1 MKEAVQKIIHKKI
14 YTIMSNLSFSII
26 GESHN
31 ATKFEAKARDFSFIV
46 DEPESLGGNDHG
58 PNPVEYLLGSYAG
71 CLNVVIHL
79 VAKEEGV
86 QINKLHITVDGD
98 LDPAKFIG
106 QPGFNRAGF
115 QTINVKLDID
125 ADADEATINKIIGV
139 AKNRCPIN
147 DNLSNVTQINYA
159 VKNNSAVTN

>member
-1 MKEAVQKIIHKKI
+1 
-14 YTIMSNLSFSII
+14 MSNLSFSVT

-46 DEPESLGGNDHG
+46 DEPASLGGNDDG

-71 CLNVVIHL
+71 CLNVVVHL
-79 VAKEEGV
+79 VAKEEAV
-86 QINKLHITVDGD
+86 QINKLNITIEGD
-98 LDPAKFIG
+98 LDPSKFIG

-115 QTINVKLDID
+115 QNINVLLDID
-125 ADADEATINKIIGV
+125 ANTDEATVNKIISV

-159 VKNNSAVTN
+159 VKNNSVLIN

>member
-1 MKEAVQKIIHKKI
+1 
-14 YTIMSNLSFSII
+14 MSTLSFSIS

-31 ATKFEAKARDFSFIV
+31 ATKFEAKARNFSFIV

-71 CLNVVIHL
+71 CLNVVVHL
-79 VAKEEGV
+79 VAKEEGIL
-86 QINKLHITVDGD
+86 INKLNITIDGD

-115 QTINVKLDID
+115 QHINVKLDID
-125 ADADEATINKIIGV
+125 ADADDAAINKIIGI

-147 DNLSNVTQINYA
+147 DNLTNVTQVNYTVKKNLALIN
-159 VKNNSAVTN
+159 

>member
-1 MKEAVQKIIHKKI
+1 
-14 YTIMSNLSFSII
+14 MSTLSFSVT

-31 ATKFEAKARDFSFIV
+31 ATKFEAKARNFSFIV
-46 DEPESLGGNDHG
+46 DEPEALGGNNHG

-71 CLNVVIHL
+71 CLNVVVHI
-79 VAKEEGV
+79 VAAEEGV
-86 QINKLHITVDGD
+86 QINKLNISIDGD
-98 LDPAKFIG
+98 LDPAKFVG

-115 QTINVKLDID
+115 QQINVTLDVD
-125 ADADEATINKIIGV
+125 ANADDAAINKIIGI

-159 VKNNSAVTN
+159 VKKNLALIN

>member
-1 MKEAVQKIIHKKI
+1 
-14 YTIMSNLSFSII
+14 MSTLSFSIK

-31 ATKFEAKARDFSFIV
+31 STKFEAKARNFSFII
-46 DEPESLGGNDHG
+46 DEPESLGGKDQG

-71 CLNVVIHL
+71 CLNVVVHL

-86 QINKLHITVDGD
+86 LISKLNIAIDGD

-115 QTINVKLDID
+115 QNINVTLDID
-125 ADADEATINKIIGV
+125 ANTDDATINKIIGI

-147 DNLSNVTQINYA
+147 DNLSNVTQISYT
-159 VKNNSAVTN
+159 VKKSLALN

>member
-1 MKEAVQKIIHKKI
+1 
-14 YTIMSNLSFSII
+14 MSTLSFSIK

-31 ATKFEAKARDFSFIV
+31 ATKFEAKARNFTFII
-46 DEPESLGGNDHG
+46 DEPESLGGNDQG

-71 CLNVVIHL
+71 CLNVVVHL
-79 VAKEEGV
+79 VAKEEGIL
-86 QINKLHITVDGD
+86 INKLNISIEGD

-115 QTINVKLDID
+115 QNINVTLDID
-125 ADADEATINKIIGV
+125 SNADENTINKIIGI

-147 DNLSNVTQINYA
+147 DNLSNVTQISYT
-159 VKNNSAVTN
+159 VKKSAALN

>member
-1 MKEAVQKIIHKKI
+1 
-14 YTIMSNLSFSII
+14 MSTLSFSIK

-31 ATKFEAKARDFSFIV
+31 ATKFEAKARNFSFII
-46 DEPESLGGNDHG
+46 DEPESLGGNDQG

-71 CLNVVIHL
+71 CLNVVVHL
-79 VAKEEGV
+79 VAKEEGIL
-86 QINKLHITVDGD
+86 INKLNISIEGD

-115 QTINVKLDID
+115 QNINVTLDID
-125 ADADEATINKIIGV
+125 SNADENTINKIIGI

-147 DNLSNVTQINYA
+147 DNLSNVTQISYT
-159 VKNNSAVTN
+159 VKKSAALN